1 LGSQNDIIDRMIK
14 KLAGI
19 VLLSGVAFTTLAQ
32 VATTTT
38 KKTSRPDIPGTF
50 NVEFGFNRDVSGPND
65 FSLYFWGS
73 RTANIYYQ
81 YDIRILKSSF
91 SFVPGIGLSLE
102 RYKFKNNYM
111 VGYDANNEL
120 TMIAAEDAPVE
131 GITKSMLITN
141 YIEAPMELRYTM
153 NPEDPA
159 RSFKVSVGGR
169 VGFMYDSFNKVKY
182 RENSEVKKYKDK
194 QDFNLN
200 KFRYGLLGRIGFG
213 PFSIFGYY
221 NLSPLFEKGKGL
233 KSDDSYN
240 DFNTWTIGLS
250 LASF

>member
-1 LGSQNDIIDRMIK
+1 MIK

-120 TMIAAEDAPVE
+120 TMIAVSRNPCSSL
-131 GITKSMLITN
+131 TT
-141 YIEAPMELRYTM
+141 LR
-153 NPEDPA
+153 PLW
-159 RSFKVSVGGR
+159 S
-169 VGFMYDSFNKVKY
+169 YDI
-182 RENSEVKKYKDK
+182 
-194 QDFNLN
+194 L
-200 KFRYGLLGRIGFG
+200 
-213 PFSIFGYY
+213 
-221 NLSPLFEKGKGL
+221 
-233 KSDDSYN
+233 
-240 DFNTWTIGLS
+240 
-250 LASF
+250 

>member
-1 LGSQNDIIDRMIK
+1 MIK
-14 KLAGI
+14 KLAGL

-38 KKTSRPDIPGTF
+38 TKKTPRPDIPGTF
-50 NVEFGFNRDVSGPND
+50 NVEFGFNRDVSGPPD

-81 YDIRILKSSF
+81 YDIRILNSSF
-91 SFVPGIGLSLE
+91 SVVPGIGLSLE

-111 VGYDANNEL
+111 LGYDADSEL
-120 TMIAAEDAPVE
+120 IMIPEKDAPVE

-141 YIEAPMELRYTM
+141 YVEVPVEIRYTV

-169 VGFMYDSFNKVKY
+169 VGFLYDSFNKVKY
-182 RENSEVKKYKDK
+182 RENDEVKKYKDK

-200 KFRYGLLGRIGFG
+200 KFRYGLMGRIGFG
-213 PFSIFGYY
+213 PFGVFTYY

-233 KSDDSYN
+233 KTDDTFN
-240 DFNTWTIGLS
+240 DFNTWTIGVSLS
-250 LASF
+250 SF